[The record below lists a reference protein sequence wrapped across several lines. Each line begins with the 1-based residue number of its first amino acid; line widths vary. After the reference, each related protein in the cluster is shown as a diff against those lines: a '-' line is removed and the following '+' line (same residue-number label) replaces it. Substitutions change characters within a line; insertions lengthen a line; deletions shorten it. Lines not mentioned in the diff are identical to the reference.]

1 MRLLLQHRKELQETE
16 IEIRY
21 PNMTERITRLIQ
33 HIRQYDFMLEG
44 FIEDKVYQIPLDQV
58 CYIETIDRK
67 TFIYS
72 DSNIYETRKNI
83 QGMETELEETT
94 IVRISKSQLLN
105 ITAVNSVKSYPN
117 HRLMVELNNG
127 EHFKTY
133 LGHFFT
139 ETALLYPVNLFF
151 AVNLKWIGINTRSII
166 L

>member
-33 HIRQYDFMLEG
+33 HIRQYNFMLEG
-44 FIEDKVYQIPLDQV
+44 FKEDKVYQIPLDQV

-72 DSNIYETRKNI
+72 DRNIYETRKTI
-83 QGMETELEETT
+83 QVMESELEETT

-127 EHFKTY
+127 EH
-133 LGHFFT
+133 
-139 ETALLYPVNLFF
+139 LLVSRKYITD
-151 AVNLKWIGINTRSII
+151 LKEKIRR
-166 L
+166 